1 MSQDSSVKDLL
12 IATGVMAV
20 CSAGF
25 LYLSHLSD
33 KHQDKKR
40 AAKMI
45 AKAHE
50 AAKEITEG
58 SRSNEGRIKTQMY
71 VAGVMLGISLAF
83 ITEFKD
89 QDLRKATVE
98 EARVILDAAIAQR
111 FPD

>member
-1 MSQDSSVKDLL
+1 MNEDFSVKDIL
-12 IATGVMAV
+12 IAAGVLTTLT
-20 CSAGF
+20 AGIM
-25 LYLSHLSD
+25 YVEHLSY
-33 KHQDKKR
+33 KYQDKKR

-83 ITEFKD
+83 ITEFRD

-111 FPD
+111 FPN